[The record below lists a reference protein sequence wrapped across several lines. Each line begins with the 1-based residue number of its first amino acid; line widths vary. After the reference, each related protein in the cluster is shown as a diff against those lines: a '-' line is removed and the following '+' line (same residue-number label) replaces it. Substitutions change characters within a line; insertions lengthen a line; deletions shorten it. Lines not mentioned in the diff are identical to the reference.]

1 VSELRRKFEAAVR
14 RAGRGRRT
22 ADIDRRLAALADELG
37 PRRSTDRT
45 DITRRLAALYEPER
59 HAGSRRR

>member
-1 VSELRRKFEAAVR
+1 VSELRRMFEAAVR
-14 RAGRGRRT
+14 HARGRRT
-22 ADIDRRLAALADELG
+22 ADIDRRLAALADDRG